1 MAMKYNLSGLD
12 CATCASDIETCL
24 LKEKKVSDA
33 RVDFASGK
41 LFVTYK
47 DDPMTES
54 ELQKKIRKENKEVT
68 VTRDGA
74 IRVKA
79 PIISKRIIWITI
91 RIVISAILLSF
102 ALFVP
107 LNFVVQIVLFAVAY
121 LVVSFDIIWQ
131 AIKNIISLEEIF
143 DEHTLMSVA
152 TIGAFAIGQYSEA
165 VLVILLYQ
173 IGEILEDIAINKSR
187 NSIMDAIDLRPDTA
201 NLYKDGQ
208 IKVVSPIE
216 LDVDDTIIVK
226 VGEVVPVDGQVIS
239 GEGFLDVSSLT
250 GEPMPVVAKADST
263 VYSGSI
269 LKSGSLTLLVTKKF
283 QDSAMSKILDLVT
296 NNGGRKAKAE
306 KFITR
311 FAKVYTPIVFLLA
324 LILAV
329 VPPLFTGEWSE
340 YLYRALIFLVVSCPC
355 AIIISVPLTYFAGLG
370 LASKHG
376 IIIKGANFL
385 DRLCDVESLMFDKTG
400 TITKGIFAVEKIK
413 PTDIDNDEFL
423 KTIVSV
429 ESLSSHPIAKAVVS
443 SFDIVPDTARVT
455 DFTEILGM
463 GITAKYGGHSI
474 VLGNETLLIE
484 NDIYF
489 VASTDLGNI
498 IHLAIDGVY
507 KGFIVLN
514 DEVKKNSRNLITE
527 LRTRGISTIMLT
539 GDHQANA
546 EYVAYQLN
554 VDQTYYE
561 LMPQDK
567 LSHLEMEM
575 MKRKG
580 AVAFVG
586 DGVNDAPS
594 IVRADVGIAMGGI
607 GSDLAVENAD
617 VVIMNDDPMKVVDAI
632 DIAQFARKRAIFN
645 IVFALFIK
653 AVVLVLAAFGLEQM
667 WVAILADV
675 GVSILL
681 IFNSLLLLKKRIY

>member
-12 CATCASDIETCL
+12 CATCAAEIETCL
-24 LKEKKVSDA
+24 IKDKKISDA
-33 RVDFASGK
+33 HVDFASGK
-41 LFVTYK
+41 LYVTYK
-47 DDPMTES
+47 DDSMTEA
-54 ELQKKIRKENKEVT
+54 ELQKRIHKQNKEVT
-68 VTRDGA
+68 VSRDGA
-74 IRVKA
+74 LRSKA
-79 PIISKRIIWITI
+79 PIFSKRIQWISI
-91 RIVISAILLSF
+91 RIFISAVLL
-102 ALFVP
+102 AVAIFVP
-107 LNFVVQIVLFAVAY
+107 LDFMVQIVIFGIAY
-121 LVVSFDIIWQ
+121 LVVSYDIIWQ

-143 DEHTLMSVA
+143 DENALMSVA

-187 NSIMDAIDLRPDTA
+187 NSIMAAIDLRPDTA

-208 IKVVSPIE
+208 IKLVSPTE
-216 LDVDDTIIVK
+216 LDVDDTILVK
-226 VGEVVPVDGQVIS
+226 VGEVVPVDGQVLS

-250 GEPMPVVAKADST
+250 GEPMPVVVKADST
-263 VYSGSI
+263 VFSGSI
-269 LKSGSLTLLVTKKF
+269 LKSGTLTLIVTKKF

-296 NNGGRKAKAE
+296 NNGDRKAKAE

-311 FAKVYTPIVFLLA
+311 FSKIYTPIVFLLA
-324 LILAV
+324 LILAI
-329 VPPLFTGEWSE
+329 VPPLFTGQWSE
-340 YLYRALIFLVVSCPC
+340 YLYRALIFLVISCPC

-385 DRLCDVESLMFDKTG
+385 DRLCDIESLMFDKTG
-400 TITKGIFAVEKIK
+400 TITKGTFAVEKIK
-413 PTDIDNDEFL
+413 PTDIDNDEFI
-423 KTIVSV
+423 KTIVAV

-443 SFDIVPDTARVT
+443 SFGIKPDTSGVT

-463 GITAKYGGHSI
+463 GITAKYGGHLI

-484 NDIYF
+484 NNIYF
-489 VASTDLGNI
+489 LASTDIGNI

-527 LRTRGISTIMLT
+527 LRGRGISTIMLT

-567 LSHLEMEM
+567 LSRLEIEM

-632 DIAQFARKRAIFN
+632 DIAHLARRRAIFN
-645 IVFALFIK
+645 IAFALLIK
-653 AVVLVLAAFGLEQM
+653 TAVLVLAAFGLEQM

-681 IFNSLLLLKKRIY
+681 IFNSLMLLKKQF